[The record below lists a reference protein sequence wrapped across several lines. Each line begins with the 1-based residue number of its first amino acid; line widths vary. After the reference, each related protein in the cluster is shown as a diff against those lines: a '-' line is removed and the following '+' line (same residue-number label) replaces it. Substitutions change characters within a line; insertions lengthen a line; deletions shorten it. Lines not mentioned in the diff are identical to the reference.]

1 MSVTTAPPTASFRID
16 MLWNDSRYRSTFLQI
31 IALFAFFALLF
42 FLLNNVRDNL
52 AALGKEFGFG
62 FMSQASSYDINQQP
76 IEYTSRDS
84 HSRAAVIGMLNT
96 LLVAVV
102 GCFLAT
108 VFGVL
113 AGVARLS
120 KNWIIRNLM
129 AVYVEGVRNVPV
141 LIQILLFSALIIEAL
156 PQPRE
161 FRGEDAQASMLFD
174 AIAITGRGLY
184 LPRPIWLDGSWI
196 VVAALVAGIVIAIVF
211 GRWAAER
218 QRDTGQILP
227 VLPIKT
233 AIILGLPLIAF
244 FLVGMPIGVEYPELR
259 GFNFQGGIYARESYV
274 ALTLALAIYTGAFI
288 AENVRAGIQSV
299 SKGQTEAAYAVGLRP
314 GRTMSLVILPQAL
327 RVIIPPMISQYL
339 NLTKN
344 SSLALLVGYMDATGT
359 LGGITLNQ
367 TGKEF
372 ETLFLL
378 MAFYLSVSLGI
389 AAIMNLYNEN
399 TKLVERSSASGMG
412 MSFLTVFDRWSG
424 GWEYL
429 KKGDATM
436 QRAYGIRRE
445 LNLFW
450 LFYAFVLLLVLDYV
464 FIERIVSLGDYMDM
478 FRVLGT
484 REAVEAAFEN
494 GPAAVLTAGQP
505 APFLNVLPTEQMR
518 EALAYYL
525 ALTGEEQVTNAV
537 LREIAPG
544 LREAVYTRPSYFNW
558 PLTIQ
563 IAGLGM
569 ILASFGALITCLFKN
584 ARFIDMACIELL
596 VFVYAILVGFPF
608 GELTN
613 WLDWTAVVGGGLI
626 LRVAIIGYTAFG
638 HRPNLTFFNRVRRA

>member
-1 MSVTTAPPTASFRID
+1 MSVTTAPPAASFRID

-31 IALFAFFALLF
+31 IALFAFFIVLF
-42 FLLNNVRDNL
+42 LLLNNVRDNL

-62 FMSQASSYDINQQP
+62 FMAEVSSYDINQQP

-108 VFGVL
+108 IIGVL

-120 KNWIIRNLM
+120 KNWLVRNLM
-129 AVYVEGVRNVPV
+129 GVYVEGVRNVPV
-141 LIQILLFSALIIEAL
+141 LIQILLFSALIIETL
-156 PQPRE
+156 PQPRA
-161 FRGEDAQASMLFD
+161 FRGEEAEASMLFD
-174 AIAITGRGLY
+174 AIAVTGRGLY
-184 LPRPIWLDGSWI
+184 LPKPIWLEGSWI
-196 VVAALVAGIVIAIVF
+196 VVAALVAGIVAAVAF
-211 GRWAAER
+211 ARWAADR
-218 QRDTGQILP
+218 QRETGQILP
-227 VLPIKT
+227 VLPINL
-233 AIILGLPLIAF
+233 AIILGLPLLAF
-244 FLVGMPIGVEYPELR
+244 LLTGIPIGIEYPELQ
-259 GFNFQGGIYARESYV
+259 GFNFQGGLYARESYV

-299 SKGQTEAAYAVGLRP
+299 SRGQTEAAYALGLRP
-314 GRTMSLVILPQAL
+314 GRTMRLVILPQAL

-367 TGKEF
+367 TGREF

-399 TKLVERSSASGMG
+399 VRLVERTSASGMG
-412 MSFLTVFDRWSG
+412 LSFLTVLDRWSG

-429 KKGDATM
+429 KKGDAKM

-445 LNLFW
+445 LNLIW
-450 LFYAFVLLLVLDYV
+450 LFYLAVLLMVLDYV

-484 REAVEAAFEN
+484 REAIEVALAQ
-494 GPAAVLTAGQP
+494 GPAAVIPPSQP
-505 APFLNVLPTEQMR
+505 APFLRVIPEEQMR
-518 EALAYYL
+518 EALAFYL
-525 ALTGEEQVTNAV
+525 ANVGDEQVTNAL
-537 LREIAPG
+537 LRDLAPG
-544 LREAVYTRPSYFNW
+544 LREAVYVRPSYFNW
-558 PLTIQ
+558 PTTIQ
-563 IAGLGM
+563 VAALGM
-569 ILASFGALITCLFKN
+569 VLAAFGALVTCLFKN
-584 ARFIDMACIELL
+584 PRFIDMACLELL
-596 VFVYAILVGFPF
+596 VFVYAVLVGFPF
-608 GELTN
+608 GDMMDALS
-613 WLDWTAVVGGGLI
+613 WTVVVGGGLI
-626 LRVAIIGYTAFG
+626 LRVAIIGYTAWG
-638 HRPNLTFFNRVRRA
+638 YRPNLTFFNRVRRA